1 MIEQSL
7 LRRFWWAIPI
17 IVLLAANSI
26 LFLVLNGRTA
36 DRDQWR
42 DRAVAEEKAHQQ
54 SVTNFRSATAEAQ
67 RQAQANVARVKA
79 EQAAITER
87 TKNDYQAQLAAVDA
101 RYERVRA
108 QLAARTDL
116 SSTDLAPVSIAS
128 DATCRAYAGADC
140 DTLLARLMVAEKQ
153 AVQLVALQDWVRK
166 QSLVKNAPEAEP
178 SANPAD

>member
-1 MIEQSL
+1 MIETSL

-54 SVTNFRSATAEAQ
+54 SVANFRAATVEAQ

-79 EQAAITER
+79 EQTAITER

-101 RYERVRA
+101 RYDRVRA

-116 SSTDLAPVSIAS
+116 SSTDLAPVSVAS
-128 DATCRAYAGADC
+128 DATCRAYAGTDC
-140 DTLLARLMVAEKQ
+140 DTLLARLAVAEKQ
-153 AVQLVALQDWVRK
+153 TQQLIALQGWVTA
-166 QSLVKNAPEAEP
+166 QTGIN
-178 SANPAD
+178 ANPTTEGK